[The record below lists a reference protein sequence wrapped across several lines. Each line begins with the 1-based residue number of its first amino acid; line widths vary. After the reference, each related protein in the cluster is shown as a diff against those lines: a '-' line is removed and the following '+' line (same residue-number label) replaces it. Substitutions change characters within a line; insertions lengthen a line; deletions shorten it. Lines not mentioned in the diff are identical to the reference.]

1 MKHAKVRTIALDY
14 LGTQTYKSPNFISS
28 YILPV
33 ESKHKVWCNPDRQLL
48 Y

>member
-14 LGTQTYKSPNFISS
+14 LGTLLKFKLTKKLNL
-28 YILPV
+28 ILTGF
-33 ESKHKVWCNPDRQLL
+33 